1 MVIMYDDVC
10 SVAPANGGI
19 NPKVVIQLNHVRE
32 PNNSSILCHP
42 THTYIYIYIYIDID
56 VPFQVLFKQ
65 RITIQR
71 LLHRWFANQFPKATL
86 ATLAPNKSSIIKLEM
101 VSNRVPPGSSRVL
114 CDPARRHFE
123 NILSCWTWLAYPF
136 WTESYPVVQEIM

>member
-32 PNNSSILCHP
+32 PNNSSILCHH
-42 THTYIYIYIYIDID
+42 THTYIYIHRHRCPFPSAFSNGGLPSKGCCIDGL
-56 VPFQVLFKQ
+56 Q
-65 RITIQR
+65 
-71 LLHRWFANQFPKATL
+71 NQFPKATL

-114 CDPARRHFE
+114 CDPARRHLKIF
-123 NILSCWTWLAYPF
+123 WAVGRGWRYPF